1 MGEGLRRAVAAAK
14 ATQKPRRSALEIG
27 VRNIIYNVEQNPK
40 AHTVEE
46 ILRSLRSALG
56 VRPDEK
62 V

>member
-1 MGEGLRRAVAAAK
+1 MGEGLKRARAAAK
-14 ATQKPRRSALEIG
+14 TTQRSPLERG

-46 ILRSLRSALG
+46 ILRSLRGALG
-56 VRPDEK
+56 VSQDEK